1 VSAPNP
7 AGAVTVALDAIWVAH
22 AIREISTPT
31 AVARI
36 REIADVTEYGAR
48 ELLHSEVRPSRRY
61 GAIVPDDE
69 LVEVVEE
76 PDPPAARIALAVVA
90 ALLLLA
96 LVVWAVNQ

>member
-61 GAIVPDDE
+61 GAIVPDVE
-69 LVEVVEE
+69 LVEE